1 MGTVPA
7 CARLL
12 VLTALLAVAVPAV
25 GQAPAAAAA
34 PAAHGAAK
42 SLPPD
47 EVASLL
53 AGEGMGLARAA
64 EMNHYPGPRHLLDVE
79 NEIGLSE
86 QQRAAIRRIYI
97 ETIDNARKVGRKVV
111 GAEAELS
118 EAFVRG
124 AITEARLRS
133 LVMKVSE
140 LRGQLRL
147 IHLAAHLKTKKL
159 LTAEQV
165 EKYETLRGYNQD

>member
-1 MGTVPA
+1 MGTVLA
-7 CARLL
+7 RARLL
-12 VLTALLAVAVPAV
+12 ALAALLAVAVPAA
-25 GQAPAAAAA
+25 GRASAAAAA

-42 SLPPD
+42 ALPPD

-53 AGEGMGLARAA
+53 AGEGMGLARSA
-64 EMNHYPGPRHLLDVE
+64 ELNHYPGPRHLLDVE

-86 QQRAAIRRIYI
+86 EQRAAIRRIHV
-97 ETIDNARKVGRKVV
+97 ETIDNARKVGRRIVD
-111 GAEAELS
+111 AEAELS
-118 EAFVRG
+118 GAFVRG
-124 AITEARLRS
+124 GLTEARLRS

-140 LRGQLRL
+140 LRGQLRF

>member
-1 MGTVPA
+1 MGTVLA

-12 VLTALLAVAVPAV
+12 ALTALLAVAVPAA

-34 PAAHGAAK
+34 PAAHGSAK

-47 EVASLL
+47 EIESLL

-79 NEIGLSE
+79 NQIGLSE

-97 ETIDNARKVGRKVV
+97 ETTDDARKVGRKIVD
-111 GAEAELS
+111 AEAELS

-133 LVMKVSE
+133 LVMKVAE
-140 LRGQLRL
+140 LRGQLRF

>member
-12 VLTALLAVAVPAV
+12 ALTALLAVAVPAV
-25 GQAPAAAAA
+25 GQASAAAAA
-34 PAAHGAAK
+34 PAAQGAAK

-47 EVASLL
+47 EIASLL

-79 NEIGLSE
+79 NQIGLSE
-86 QQRAAIRRIYI
+86 EQRAAIRRIYI
-97 ETIDNARKVGRKVV
+97 ETIDKARKVGRKVV
-111 GAEAELS
+111 DAEAELS

-133 LVMKVSE
+133 LVMKVTE

-147 IHLAAHLKTKKL
+147 IHLMAHLKTKKL